1 MLLSVTVKLPARC
14 YSVLL
19 QKALKNYLQSN
30 PIPLL
35 CNEYGHVIYQINQK
49 FLIFQNIS
57 VNLSWKLL
65 FTNRMASKPQ
75 NSETIII
82 LWELKMLNNIKANG
96 LNKDESINNN
106 LLKVSWWAIFHKV
119 LIFLVPELL
128 ELALRAQNGET
139 RKSKWL
145 YELLL

>member
-57 VNLSWKLL
+57 VNLSWELL
-65 FTNRMASKPQ
+65 FTKSIASKPQ

-96 LNKDESINNN
+96 LNYLDLPWINLNYFDLPWITLN
-106 LLKVSWWAIFHKV
+106 YLDL
-119 LIFLVPELL
+119 P
-128 ELALRAQNGET
+128 
-139 RKSKWL
+139 
-145 YELLL
+145 

>member
-82 LWELKMLNNIKANG
+82 LWEL
-96 LNKDESINNN
+96 
-106 LLKVSWWAIFHKV
+106 
-119 LIFLVPELL
+119 
-128 ELALRAQNGET
+128 
-139 RKSKWL
+139 
-145 YELLL
+145 